1 MKEFMRAPEMALRVK
16 LPTIIEFSPGT
27 QKVQGGNQ
35 LLQSSDLQ
43 PATVLVCAPTPCKH
57 TQKNK

>member
-1 MKEFMRAPEMALRVK
+1 MRAPEMALRVK